1 MMEAPIENTAGP
13 QQVPLLLKILC
24 YFIIVKTGVK
34 ILLSFIFF
42 VSGGHIEALKKSIG
56 FDTIDNGGIPLQLFL
71 IICGS
76 LHIYAAMQM
85 LQLKRIGLFMH
96 LVLTLVLFFG
106 PAFFAPETYKYTA
119 SRLGFM
125 LPMLVLPGMY
135 YSRMK

>member
-1 MMEAPIENTAGP
+1 MEENNINTAP
-13 QQVPLLLKILC
+13 DKAPLLITILC

-56 FDTIDNGGIPLQLFL
+56 FDTLDNGGMPLQIFL
-71 IICGS
+71 IVCGG
-76 LHIYAAMQM
+76 LHIYAAMQL

-106 PAFFAPETYKYTA
+106 PAFFAPETYQYTA
-119 SRLGFM
+119 SRIGFM

-135 YSRMK
+135 YSKLR